1 MTTETTDKTYNFSF
15 FMKIWI
21 PMTITVVAAVF
32 SAQAWMGEQYYSKT
46 AAQAL
51 EHRIDV
57 IETTEIKIAEQ
68 NDIIIEKLG
77 FIMGKLSIE
86 E

>member
-1 MTTETTDKTYNFSF
+1 MAIDKTYNFTF

-46 AAQAL
+46 ASAAL
-51 EHRIDV
+51 EHRIEV
-57 IETTEIKIAEQ
+57 VEMKQSKVAEQ

-86 E
+86 EQ